1 MRKARVLV
9 WLKQDVLDP
18 QGRTVTE
25 ALHSLG
31 YESVKEVRQGKAFN
45 ITLDASPSRDVELAD
60 LVSNMAKKLLSNPV
74 IEDFTV
80 ELLPED

>member
-25 ALHSLG
+25 ALNSLG
-31 YESVKEVRQGKAFN
+31 YGSVKEVRQGKAFN
-45 ITLDASPSRDVELAD
+45 VTLDGSPCTDSELSV
-60 LVSNMAKKLLSNPV
+60 LVSDMAKKLLSNPV